1 MKKRSL
7 LLTALLLAAAF
18 SSAAMACGGDGGETA
33 VPPPSQTVEEFVE
46 AVNQGDYAR
55 IYELHSTPI
64 RQEFTSD
71 ELAGIIKS
79 VYPEGTRLEDFE
91 TVNENI
97 SGNRA
102 TVDYRIKVI
111 APGGG
116 GESQVEEKSVALLLE
131 DGQWK
136 LN

>member
-1 MKKRSL
+1 MKKFGL
-7 LLTALLLAAAF
+7 LLPALLLIAII
-18 SSAAMACGGDGGETA
+18 SSSSMACGGDAGETA
-33 VPPPSQTVEEFVE
+33 VAPPSQTVENFVE
-46 AVNQGDYAR
+46 AVNQGDYGR
-55 IYELHSTPI
+55 IYELHSSLI
-64 RQEFTSD
+64 RQEFTAD

-79 VYPEGTRLEDFE
+79 VYPEGTRLEDFQS
-91 TVNENI
+91 VNENI

-102 TVDYRIKVI
+102 TVDYRIKIV

-116 GESQVEEKSVALLLE
+116 GEGQVEEKSVGLLME